1 MSKYT
6 YGKSSGRWFDLVNE
20 FDSIEEFKKCFH
32 ISIPQGSLHP
42 SLVVV
47 LNQL

>member
-6 YGKSSGRWFDLVNE
+6 YGKSSGRWFDLVKE
-20 FDSIEEFKKCFH
+20 FESIEEFKKWFQ

-42 SLVVV
+42 CSVVV